1 MRSGRALDEVFER
14 AARAAALEARDEA
27 LARAIAVVAFRRF
40 GTIRRALVERM
51 AKGLPKGER
60 VLALLATAAAQVL
73 FLDVPDHAAVDV
85 TVRLAKSEGP
95 SRHLAGLANAVVRRL
110 ARERDAILADA
121 DALEVDT
128 PEWLAARR
136 LWRRR
141 AGHRRSASAR
151 RRDRSH
157 GARGSRGLGRA
168 PRRDAARDR
177 DAAPQRPIRDPRAAG
192 LRRGRLVGAGRSG
205 GAAGAPPGGAARR
218 RSEEHTSELQSH
230 SDLVC
235 RLLLEKKKKK
245 EKRKKEKKKKRKREK
260 KKKKKKKE

>member
-85 TVRLAKSEGP
+85 TVRLAQSEGP
-95 SRHLAGLANAVVRRL
+95 SRHLAGLANAVLRRL

-121 DALEVDT
+121 DALAVDT
-128 PEWLAARR
+128 PDWLPGG
-136 LWRRR
+136 RR
-141 AGHRRSASAR
+141 AAPGGAGHPRARGATARGRRGASAR

-157 GARGSRGLGRA
+157 GARGSGGLGRA
-168 PRRDAARDR
+168 PRGDAARDR
-177 DAAPQRPIRDPRAAG
+177 DAAPQRPRRDPRAA
-192 LRRGRLVGAGRSG
+192 
-205 GAAGAPPGGAARR
+205 
-218 RSEEHTSELQSH
+218 
-230 SDLVC
+230 
-235 RLLLEKKKKK
+235 
-245 EKRKKEKKKKRKREK
+245 
-260 KKKKKKKE
+260 